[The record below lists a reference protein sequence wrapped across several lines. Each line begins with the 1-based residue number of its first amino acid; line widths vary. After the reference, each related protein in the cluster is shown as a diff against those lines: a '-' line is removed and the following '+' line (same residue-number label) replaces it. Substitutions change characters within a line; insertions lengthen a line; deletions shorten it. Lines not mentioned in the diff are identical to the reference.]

1 MSSLQPADL
10 NCDVVIVGAGP
21 AGLTSALTLGS
32 YGVQTIVVERRPSP
46 SSLPRA
52 NTLSTGTMEL
62 LRRWGMEAA
71 VRDRAIDVEM
81 QPLALPNLA
90 AADRGEPIDA
100 GFPTREQ
107 AALISPTSPASLGQ
121 DELEPLL
128 ENRLGSVD
136 CVRVERGVELE
147 TLEAQAQGGYLL
159 TLLAGKRRQR
169 IRAKYVI
176 GADGVRSRVRQE
188 LDIPTEGSANLEER
202 LSIHF
207 RAPLWDVVGNR
218 RHVIYFLTDEP
229 GGRAILPIGQPN
241 RWVLAGHWDSSSD
254 DLDLL
259 TPDQLKGWILDAA
272 GVEHLPIE
280 IVGTSVV
287 GFGIGLAERFR
298 HGNAFLIGDAAH
310 RVTPRGAT
318 GLNTAIRD
326 GFDLGWKLAWA
337 LRGWAGDRLLDSY
350 EDERRPVAEFNTG
363 RSVRTDGSI
372 LPSSV
377 GLNADIGGRIAH
389 VWVAR
394 SAGLISTLDLL
405 GDGLTLFVGP
415 NWDGSLPHDGG
426 APTTVARLD
435 AIAARGLGLAPA
447 GSLLVRPDG
456 HPVALRNEE
465 RPADASERSWSAA
478 YATLFS
484 ALRA

>member
-1 MSSLQPADL
+1 MSSHQPADL
-10 NCDVVIVGAGP
+10 DCDVVIVGAGP
-21 AGLTSALTLGS
+21 GGLSSALTLGS
-32 YGVQTIVVERRPSP
+32 YGVETIVVERRPSP

-52 NTLSTGTMEL
+52 NALSTGTMEL
-62 LRRWGMEAA
+62 LRRWGLEAA
-71 VRDRAIDVEM
+71 VRERAIDVEM

-107 AALISPTSPASLGQ
+107 AALVSPTSPASLGQ
-121 DELEPLL
+121 DELEPML
-128 ENRLGSVD
+128 EDHLRSVD
-136 CVRVERGVELE
+136 CVRVERGGELVA
-147 TLEAQAQGGYLL
+147 LEAQSQGGYLL
-159 TLLAGKRRQR
+159 TLLAGGRRRR

-176 GADGVRSRVRQE
+176 GADGVRSRVRHE
-188 LDIPTEGSANLEER
+188 LDISTEGAATLEER

-207 RAPLWDVVGNR
+207 RAPLWDLVGSR

-229 GGRAILPIGQPN
+229 EGRAILPVGQPD
-241 RWVLAGHWDSSSD
+241 RWVLAGRWDSSTD
-254 DLDLL
+254 HLDAL
-259 TPDQLKGWILDAA
+259 TPDRLHRWILDAA

-280 IVGTSVV
+280 LVRTSVV
-287 GFGIGLAERFR
+287 SYGIGLAERFR
-298 HGNAFLIGDAAH
+298 EGNAFLIGDAAH

-337 LRGWAGDRLLDSY
+337 LRGWSGNRLLDSY

-363 RSVRTDGSI
+363 RSVRSNGSI

-394 SAGLISTLDLL
+394 DAGLVSTLDLL

-415 NWDGSLPHDGG
+415 DWDGSLPHGG
-426 APTTVARLD
+426 AASMTVERLD

-447 GSLLVRPDG
+447 GSLLARPDG
-456 HPVALRNEE
+456 HPVALHNEE
-465 RPADASERSWSAA
+465 RRADAGGRSWSAA
-478 YATLFS
+478 HAALFS
-484 ALRA
+484 ALRV

>member
-1 MSSLQPADL
+1 MEQMD
-10 NCDVVIVGAGP
+10 CDVVIVGAGP
-21 AGLTSALTLGS
+21 AGLASALTLGS
-32 YGVQTIVVERRPSP
+32 YGIETVVVERRPSP
-46 SSLPRA
+46 SPLPRA

-62 LRRWGMEAA
+62 IRRWGLEAA
-71 VRDRAIDVEM
+71 VRERAMDVAM
-81 QPLALPNLA
+81 QPLALPSLA
-90 AADRGEPIDA
+90 AADRGEPVDA

-107 AALISPTSPASLGQ
+107 AALVSPTSPASLGQ

-128 ENRLGSVD
+128 EDRLGSAD
-136 CVRVERGVELE
+136 SVRVERGVELVS
-147 TLEAQAQGGYLL
+147 LEAQSEGGYLL
-159 TLLAGKRRQR
+159 TLVSDNRRLR
-169 IRAKYVI
+169 IRASYVI
-176 GADGVRSRVRQE
+176 GADGVRSRVRRE
-188 LDIPTEGSANLEER
+188 LDISTEGSARLEER

-229 GGRAILPIGQPN
+229 EGRAALPVGQPD
-241 RWVLAGHWDSSSD
+241 RWVLAGRWDSSTD
-254 DLDLL
+254 DLNAL
-259 TPDQLKGWILDAA
+259 TPDQLNGWILDAA

-280 IVGTSVV
+280 IVETSVV
-287 GFGIGLAERFR
+287 SYGIGLAERFR
-298 HGNAFLIGDAAH
+298 EGNAFLIGDAAH

-326 GFDLGWKLAWA
+326 GFDLGWKLAWV
-337 LRGWAGDRLLDSY
+337 LRGWGSDRLLDSY

-363 RSVRTDGSI
+363 RSVRSDGSI

-394 SAGLISTLDLL
+394 DAGLVSTLDLL
-405 GDGLTLFVGP
+405 RDGLTLFAGP
-415 NWDGSLPHDGG
+415 DWDGSLPDGG
-426 APTTVARLD
+426 AAETTVERLD

-465 RPADASERSWSAA
+465 RAADAGGRSLSAA

-484 ALRA
+484 ALRV

>member
-1 MSSLQPADL
+1 MSGLQADMD
-10 NCDVVIVGAGP
+10 CDVVIVGAGP
-21 AGLTSALTLGS
+21 AGLASALTLGS
-32 YGVQTIVVERRPSP
+32 YGIQTIVVERRPSP
-46 SSLPRA
+46 SLLPRA

-62 LRRWGMEAA
+62 LRRWGLEAA
-71 VRDRAIDVEM
+71 VRERAMDVEM
-81 QPLALPNLA
+81 QPLALPSMA

-107 AALISPTSPASLGQ
+107 AALVSPTSPTSLGQ

-128 ENRLGSVD
+128 EDRLASADSVQ
-136 CVRVERGVELE
+136 VERGIELVA
-147 TLEAQAQGGYLL
+147 LEAQSQGGYLL
-159 TLLAGKRRQR
+159 TLVAGTRRLR

-176 GADGVRSRVRQE
+176 GADGVRSRVRRE
-188 LDIPTEGSANLEER
+188 LDISTEGSAKLEER

-207 RAPLWDVVGNR
+207 RAPLWDVVGSR

-229 GGRAILPIGQPN
+229 EGRAVLPVGQPD
-241 RWVLAGHWDSSSD
+241 RWVLAGRWDSSTD
-254 DLDLL
+254 DVNAL
-259 TPDQLKGWILDAA
+259 TPDQLNGWILDAA

-280 IVGTSVV
+280 IVRTSVV
-287 GFGIGLAERFR
+287 DYGIGLADRFR
-298 HGNAFLIGDAAH
+298 EGDAFLIGDAAH

-326 GFDLGWKLAWA
+326 GFDLGWKLAWV
-337 LRGWAGDRLLDSY
+337 LRGWADDRLLDSF

-363 RSVRTDGSI
+363 RSVRPTGSI

-394 SAGLISTLDLL
+394 DAGLVSTLDLL
-405 GDGLTLFVGP
+405 GDGLTLFAGP
-415 NWDGSLPHDGG
+415 DWGGSLPHDGA
-426 APTTVARLD
+426 APTTVEQLD

-456 HPVALRNEE
+456 HPVALRNEQ
-465 RPADASERSWSAA
+465 RAADAGGLSWSAA

-484 ALRA
+484 ALRV

>member
-1 MSSLQPADL
+1 MSSLQRADL
-10 NCDVVIVGAGP
+10 DCDVVIVGAGP
-21 AGLTSALTLGS
+21 AGLASALTLAS
-32 YGVQTIVVERRPSP
+32 YGIQTIVVERRPSP

-62 LRRWGMEAA
+62 LRRWGLEAA
-71 VRDRAIDVEM
+71 VRGRAIDVEM
-81 QPLALPNLA
+81 QPLALPSLA

-107 AALISPTSPASLGQ
+107 AALVSPTSPASLGQ

-128 ENRLGSVD
+128 EGHLGLAD
-136 CVRVERGVELE
+136 CVRVERGFELVA
-147 TLEAQAQGGYLL
+147 LEPPSQGGYLL
-159 TLLAGKRRQR
+159 TLLGSNRRRR
-169 IRAKYVI
+169 IRARYVI
-176 GADGVRSRVRQE
+176 GADGVRSRVRSE
-188 LDIPTEGSANLEER
+188 LDIPTEGSAKLEER

-207 RAPLWDVVGNR
+207 RAPLWDVLGSR

-229 GGRAILPIGQPN
+229 EGRAVLPVGEPD
-241 RWVLAGHWDSSSD
+241 RWVLAGRWDSSTD
-254 DLDLL
+254 DLDAL
-259 TPDQLKGWILDAA
+259 TSDQLNRWILDAA
-272 GVEHLPIE
+272 GVEHFPIE
-280 IVGTSVV
+280 ILRTNVV
-287 GFGIGLAERFR
+287 DYGIGLAERFR
-298 HGNAFLIGDAAH
+298 EGNAFLIGDAAH

-326 GFDLGWKLAWA
+326 GFDLGWKLAWV
-337 LRGWAGDRLLDSY
+337 LRGWGGNRLLDSY

-363 RSVRTDGSI
+363 RSVRPNGSI

-377 GLNADIGGRIAH
+377 GLNADVGGRIPH

-394 SAGLISTLDLL
+394 DAGLVSTLDLL

-415 NWDGSLPHDGG
+415 DWDGSPHGG
-426 APTTVARLD
+426 VAPTSVERLD
-435 AIAARGLGLAPA
+435 AIAARGVGLGPA

-456 HPVALRNEE
+456 HPIALLNEE
-465 RPADASERSWSAA
+465 RGADAGGRSWGAA
-478 YATLFS
+478 YAALFS